1 MTKFANVTNTS
12 KVKRGGKKMSSD
24 RGSEVANAQEH
35 LNQGLE
41 WLGGKTL
48 YHLLNMLVAIEVV
61 CNDSTY
67 GAVVPEG

>member
-1 MTKFANVTNTS
+1 
-12 KVKRGGKKMSSD
+12 MSSD

-48 YHLLNMLVAIEVV
+48 YHLLNMLVAIEVA
-61 CNDSTY
+61 CNDSSY